1 MLRNREIKFG
11 DSDTKHE
18 ALKDAISNRKEFQF
32 DMGDIERIRQEM
44 KILIS
49 RLATSYVAWST
60 QDNAQRKLETDRAK
74 ETAEDMAEEVK
85 EPEAEK

>member
-32 DMGDIERIRQEM
+32 DMGDIERMRQEM
-44 KILIS
+44 KVLIS
-49 RLATSYVAWST
+49 RLATSYLAWNT
-60 QDNAQRKLETDRAK
+60 QDAAQRELETDRAK
-74 ETAEDMAEEVK
+74 ETVGDMTEE
-85 EPEAEK
+85 EKQP